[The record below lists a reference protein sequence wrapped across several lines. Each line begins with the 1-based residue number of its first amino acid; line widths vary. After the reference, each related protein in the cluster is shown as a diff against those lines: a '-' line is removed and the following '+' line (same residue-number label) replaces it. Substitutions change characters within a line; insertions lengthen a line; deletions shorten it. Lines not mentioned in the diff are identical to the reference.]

1 MFAMRARIPVV
12 FGIFVGVL
20 GASRPASAGDHPAL
34 RHDWSLDLSVTS
46 LATGALLVTEISM
59 KPALGP
65 KACAWCEPPGIDTAV
80 RDALGWGS
88 GAKTADVLSTLLVVA
103 IPAAGITA
111 NGLAANAEG
120 SPGRDIGVDAMVVV
134 ETVSVALATDQ
145 LVKFTVARQR
155 PDVHFRS
162 PEDRA
167 RLATPDDNL
176 SFYSGHTTFAF
187 SAATAAGMV
196 ASMRGYR
203 IAPYVWGAGMALAA
217 TTGYLRIAADR
228 HYFTDV
234 MLGAALGV
242 GYGIAIPALFHGPRH
257 DGSGAKTPLEGA
269 TFGVVQGAGSAPA
282 LGFSGV
288 W

>member
-1 MFAMRARIPVV
+1 MQRRNTV
-12 FGIFVGVL
+12 VL
-20 GASRPASAGDHPAL
+20 GLLAGALAWSGPARAEDHPAL

-46 LATGALLVTEISM
+46 LATGALLVTEVSM
-59 KPALGP
+59 KSAIAP
-65 KACAWCEPPGIDTAV
+65 KACGWCEPPGIDTGV
-80 RDALGWGS
+80 RDALGWGK

-120 SPGRDIGVDAMVVV
+120 SPGRDVGVDAMVVV

-145 LVKFTVARQR
+145 LVKFTVGRQR

-162 PEDRA
+162 PDERA
-167 RLATPDDNL
+167 RLENPDDNL

-203 IAPYVWGAGMALAA
+203 IAPYVWGAGMTLAA

-257 DGSGAKTPLEGA
+257 ESASTATAAAASPLETA
-269 TFGVVQGAGSAPA
+269 KLGVVPGPAPMI
-282 LGFSGV
+282 GFSGL